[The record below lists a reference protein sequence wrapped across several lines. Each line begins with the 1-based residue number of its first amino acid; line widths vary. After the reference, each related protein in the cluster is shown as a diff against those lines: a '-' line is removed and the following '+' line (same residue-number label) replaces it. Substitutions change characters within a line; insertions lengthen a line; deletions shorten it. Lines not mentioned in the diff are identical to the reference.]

1 MYFELE
7 DPHNS
12 SVIKQRS
19 NRNPTYESVGNNGAY
34 WNEGLGPD
42 QPRTHVLTGAVGG
55 PAVLVSG
62 PGVSGPTTTTS
73 GAGAAYLEVVAPPS
87 TE

>member
-19 NRNPTYESVGNNGAY
+19 NRNPTYESVGDNGVY

-42 QPRTHVLTGAVGG
+42 QPKTHVLTGAIGRPG
-55 PAVLVSG
+55 VLVSG
-62 PGVSGPTTTTS
+62 STITTS
-73 GAGAAYLEVVAPPS
+73 GAGPAYLEVVAPPLA
-87 TE
+87 E